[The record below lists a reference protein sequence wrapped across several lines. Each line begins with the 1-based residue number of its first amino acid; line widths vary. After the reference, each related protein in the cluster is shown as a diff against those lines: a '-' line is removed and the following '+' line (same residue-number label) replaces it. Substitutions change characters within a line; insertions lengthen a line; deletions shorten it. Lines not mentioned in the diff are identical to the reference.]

1 MNSSRTY
8 LSQCVLIALIL
19 MPKTA
24 SAAWRVV
31 TDSFTTSEVLFSVR
45 DLKDSIVSES
55 GYYFP
60 VYFPGDAVVTS
71 GLHLSGS
78 ADIPEEIRA
87 DLSPSKAFYSW
98 TYSFENPVK
107 CTMKESILY
116 QRMYVEHVTQ
126 YSIYIHSSID
136 NGWYKKSYSI
146 PFERYQIPEI
156 DAIASLTRIGGES
169 TRNSYPSVFEDNQV
183 NEIDEIT
190 IVVFPRSEKF
200 EFVVG
205 DLKIANWERSRIEYN
220 HPLFDPIVKKETSRL
235 VPRDIFSISDNLPV
249 VTAPLYMRST
259 DKSAG
264 TNFHIVPDYNQKT
277 ELKSIRM
284 LKEDTISRILSLYP
298 FYGVNQNV
306 DKSQV
311 LDRFAE
317 ICKLP
322 LGQNE
327 AFEDSIRQL
336 VSDFND
342 VHFDIV
348 TRPITSPRVKVSPL
362 ALYEIENDIYIAAVF
377 DTLLTD
383 LVGNRIVSI
392 DDVPIQEAILKESR
406 IHKGSGTVR
415 RRKALNTILK
425 REKYEQV
432 TLRVQTGPEHSKDV
446 TIRYDS
452 KIVIPPGFVP
462 AHGDFRMLEDNIAY
476 FRVARWTPDVWIR
489 FLNHSEQIRNSKGIV
504 LDLRSNGGGDMRVV
518 IRLVS
523 TFLDQPV
530 VSGHLVT
537 PADGRT
543 ESMIVYPHPVF
554 RFNQPM
560 MILANNRTAC
570 ASEEFID
577 TMRYAGKAR
586 MLSNSKTQ
594 GTDSALIYVTLPDGF
609 RIATNT
615 WMIRLSA
622 SGESIEASGIE
633 PDYWVHLDHVDDL
646 AHRED
651 KLLKV
656 ATTILEKY
664 PFSPYQERQVE
675 SRQDYR

>member
-1 MNSSRTY
+1 MNSSQTY
-8 LSQCVLIALIL
+8 LNKIVLIALIL
-19 MPKTA
+19 MPQTA
-24 SAAWRVV
+24 SAGWRVL
-31 TDSFTTSEVLFSVR
+31 TDSFKTSEVLFSAR
-45 DLKDSIVSES
+45 DLKDSIVPES

-60 VYFPGDAVVTS
+60 VYFPDDSVVTS
-71 GLHLSGS
+71 GFHLFGS
-78 ADIPEEIRA
+78 TNLPVEIRA
-87 DLSPSKAFYSW
+87 DLSPGATFYAW
-98 TYSFENPVK
+98 THSFESPVK
-107 CTMKESILY
+107 CTMQESILF
-116 QRMYVEHVTQ
+116 QRMYVEQVTR
-126 YSIYIHSSID
+126 YSVYIHSKID

-146 PFERYQIPEI
+146 PFERYQIPKI
-156 DAIASLTRIGGES
+156 DAIGTLTRIGGER
-169 TRNSYPSVFEDNQV
+169 TRNSSSSVFEYNQV

-205 DLKIANWERSRIEYN
+205 DLKIANWKQSKIEYN
-220 HPLFDPIVKKETSRL
+220 HPLFDPIVKKKTSRL

-264 TNFHIVPDYNQKT
+264 TNFYIVPDYDQKT
-277 ELKSIRM
+277 EPKSIRM
-284 LKEDTISRILSLYP
+284 LKEDIISRILSLYP
-298 FYGVNQNV
+298 FYDSHNV

-317 ICKLP
+317 IRKLP

-348 TRPITSPRVKVSPL
+348 TRPMSSPRVKVSPL

-392 DDVPIQEAILKESR
+392 DNVPIQEAILKESR

-425 REKYEQV
+425 REKHERV
-432 TLRVQTGPEHSKDV
+432 TIRVQTESETIKNV
-446 TIRYDS
+446 TIRYDR
-452 KIVIPPGFVP
+452 KILIPPGFVP
-462 AHGDFRMLEDNIAY
+462 AHGEFRILENNIVY

-489 FLNHSEQIRNSKGIV
+489 FLNHSEQIQNSKGIV
-504 LDLRSNGGGDMRVV
+504 LDLRSNGGGDVRVV

-523 TFLDQPV
+523 TFIDQPV
-530 VSGHLVT
+530 VAGHLVT

-554 RFNQPM
+554 HFNQPM

-577 TMRYAGKAR
+577 TMRYAGKAH
-586 MLSNSKTQ
+586 MLSNTKTQ
-594 GTDSALIYVTLPDGF
+594 GTDSALIYITLPDGYQ
-609 RIATNT
+609 IATNT
-615 WMIRLSA
+615 WMIRLKA
-622 SGESIEASGIE
+622 SGESVEASGIA
-633 PDYWVHLDHVDDL
+633 PDYWVHIDNVDDL
-646 AHRED
+646 AHRDD

-656 ATTILEKY
+656 ATTVLGKNS
-664 PFSPYQERQVE
+664 FSPYQERQVK
-675 SRQDYR
+675 SRQDHQ